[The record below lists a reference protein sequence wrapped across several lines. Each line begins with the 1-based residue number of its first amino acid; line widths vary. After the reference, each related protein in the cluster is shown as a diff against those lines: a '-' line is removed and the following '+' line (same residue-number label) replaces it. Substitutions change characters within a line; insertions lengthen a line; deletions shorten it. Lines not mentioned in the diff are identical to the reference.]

1 MSNNV
6 TQEYLDGIRE
16 ARSLL
21 KSIRDRGEKV
31 TRADAK
37 RFMDN
42 CSENLKRG
50 FDKPLADMF
59 RGERD
64 FWKNQILS
72 GTI

>member
-1 MSNNV
+1 MTKM
-6 TQEYLDGIRE
+6 TQEYLLGIRE
-16 ARSLL
+16 GRALL
-21 KSIRDRGEKV
+21 KSIRDRGEEI

-50 FDKPLADMF
+50 FDKPMADMF

-64 FWKNQILS
+64 FWANQILS
-72 GTI
+72 M